1 MRAPFIPRSLLLV
14 TLLTFGWAVAQ
25 EAVPVRAFERG
36 ATVYVE
42 VTALARALGV
52 VANTDANVLTWRG
65 SGGPVTLFA
74 NSADALVHFPGD
86 AGPTDVALAAP
97 VLSLA
102 GAWYV
107 PLDTLPLFGVEV
119 PVFAGR
125 PEALPLGNGRTAL
138 LEYGVADA
146 PARGAPVGD
155 APVDGAPADSA
166 PAGGAPAFGTT
177 GRASWEPAEEPLA
190 GVRFFDGDGASLLLV
205 DLALVPLAEPALTG
219 DVDVAMDRAR
229 EAGGDHVLLLMVTA
243 VAELPW
249 DTRLVFEQDGRRLEV
264 STPYRM
270 VIEEGEEGR
279 VAPGSPVVGAVLLP
293 PSFSLYRDM
302 QVEWAGVQAVVR
314 FRK

>member
-14 TLLTFGWAVAQ
+14 TLLTLGWAVAQ
-25 EAVPVRAFERG
+25 ETVPVRAFERG

-74 NSADALVHFPGD
+74 DSADALVHFPGD

-97 VLSLA
+97 VLSLS

-107 PLDTLPLFGVEV
+107 PLDTLPLFGLEV
-119 PVFAGR
+119 PVFDGR
-125 PEALPLGNGRTAL
+125 IDLLPLSNGRTAL

-146 PARGAPVGD
+146 PAGGVTPATAPPGGQPVGSL
-155 APVDGAPADSA
+155 PLV
-166 PAGGAPAFGTT
+166 TT
-177 GRASWEPAEEPLA
+177 GRASWEAAEEPLA

-229 EAGGDHVLLLMVTA
+229 AAGGDHVLLLMVTA
-243 VAELPW
+243 VADLQW
-249 DTRLVFEQDGRRLEV
+249 DTRLFFEQDGRRLEV
-264 STPYRM
+264 STPYRV